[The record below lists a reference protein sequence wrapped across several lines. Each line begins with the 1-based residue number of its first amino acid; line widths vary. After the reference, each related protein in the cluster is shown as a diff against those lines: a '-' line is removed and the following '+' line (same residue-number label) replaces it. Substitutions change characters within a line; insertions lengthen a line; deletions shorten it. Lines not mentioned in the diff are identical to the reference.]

1 MTDRLTQ
8 LQRCLDQVMEQFC
21 ATLNF
26 IDKRHDFEPFN
37 DKEPKMT
44 DKHASVATPE
54 EFSNGIDELSTD
66 IIVKIRQITTLIDSL
81 PGVGVSAEEQLHKID
96 SLQKKL
102 VDIEDEKIHAIKKK
116 DDLLKQ
122 VDDLITVFVGGIA
135 DSRRGTSLAPENVQE
150 DNDIKQ
156 EAEVPTSSEA
166 IEQKIANEKI
176 ESKIEGEYND
186 NINEDSDSKSAD
198 SELFMDKDDAD
209 NISESISPGKI

>member
-1 MTDRLTQ
+1 
-8 LQRCLDQVMEQFC
+8 MEQFC

-102 VDIEDEKIHAIKKK
+102 VDIEDEKIQAIKKK

-186 NINEDSDSKSAD
+186 NINEDSNSKSAD

>member
-102 VDIEDEKIHAIKKK
+102 VDIEDEKIQAIKKK

>member
-1 MTDRLTQ
+1 
-8 LQRCLDQVMEQFC
+8 MEQFC

-102 VDIEDEKIHAIKKK
+102 VDIEDEKIQAIKKK

-186 NINEDSDSKSAD
+186 NIIEDSDSKSAD

>member
-81 PGVGVSAEEQLHKID
+81 PGVGVSAEEQLDKID

-102 VDIEDEKIHAIKKK
+102 VDIEDEKIQAIKKK

-209 NISESISPGKI
+209 NIGESISPGKI

>member
-102 VDIEDEKIHAIKKK
+102 VDIEDEKIQAIKKK

-122 VDDLITVFVGGIA
+122 VDDLITLFVGGIA

-209 NISESISPGKI
+209 NIGESISPGKI

>member
-1 MTDRLTQ
+1 M
-8 LQRCLDQVMEQFC
+8 
-21 ATLNF
+21 
-26 IDKRHDFEPFN
+26 
-37 DKEPKMT
+37 
-44 DKHASVATPE
+44 
-54 EFSNGIDELSTD
+54 
-66 IIVKIRQITTLIDSL
+66 
-81 PGVGVSAEEQLHKID
+81 
-96 SLQKKL
+96 
-102 VDIEDEKIHAIKKK
+102 DIEDEKIQAIKKK

>member
-102 VDIEDEKIHAIKKK
+102 VDIEDEKIQAIKKK

-186 NINEDSDSKSAD
+186 NINEDSNSKSAD

>member
-1 MTDRLTQ
+1 MTDILTQ

-102 VDIEDEKIHAIKKK
+102 VDIEDEKIQAIKKK

-209 NISESISPGKI
+209 NIGESISPGKI

>member
-1 MTDRLTQ
+1 
-8 LQRCLDQVMEQFC
+8 MEQFC

-102 VDIEDEKIHAIKKK
+102 VDIEDEKIQAIKKK

>member
-1 MTDRLTQ
+1 
-8 LQRCLDQVMEQFC
+8 MEQFC

-102 VDIEDEKIHAIKKK
+102 VDIEDEKIQAIKKK

-198 SELFMDKDDAD
+198 SELFMDKDDAG

>member
-102 VDIEDEKIHAIKKK
+102 VDIEDEKIQAIKKK

-209 NISESISPGKI
+209 NIGESISPGKI

>member
-102 VDIEDEKIHAIKKK
+102 VDIEDEKIQAIKKK

-122 VDDLITVFVGGIA
+122 VDDLITLFVGGIA

-166 IEQKIANEKI
+166 IEQKIAYEKI

-209 NISESISPGKI
+209 NIGESISPGKI

>member
-1 MTDRLTQ
+1 
-8 LQRCLDQVMEQFC
+8 MEQFC

-102 VDIEDEKIHAIKKK
+102 VDIEDEKIQAIKKK

-209 NISESISPGKI
+209 NIGESISPGKI